1 MEHVEGATRLSAWMQ
16 RRYARGDGTGVEL
29 ICSSRTFYASTRER
43 GAVVMGTGASLLE
56 AMSELER
63 RVSVL
68 ERVTYGSQEGA

>member
-16 RRYARGDGTGVEL
+16 RRYARGDGSAVQA
-29 ICSSRTFYASTRER
+29 ICSSRTFYASTTER

-56 AMSELER
+56 ALAQLER

-68 ERVTYGSQEGA
+68 EQVTHGSQEGA